1 MEKKVKKLQTY
12 ILINFLLIIS
22 IVLGMVTLIQVVSAT
37 SIIKEQSEERV
48 DYISV
53 VGKESFDAWLEAQSV
68 LLEGL
73 ADEVEIKKLFK
84 DMGLLEEYLIKRA
97 QKHTDI
103 LSIYMGREDGG
114 YADSTGW
121 RPSADYVPVERSWYI
136 NSKDTSETVISP
148 PYVDAETQDMVM
160 TISKRIMENNQLIGV
175 IAVDVTVTTLN
186 NVINSLTEEDGRS
199 AFVIDEEERILMHP
213 KEEYIPR
220 DDIFHRIADVE
231 GADYTAFFKMPV
243 GQIGKAVSEGRNVYA
258 KASMIDGTNW
268 RLIVTYPTKY
278 VNVEGSNYTSFF
290 KMPVGQIGKAV
301 TEGQKVYAKASM
313 IDGTNW
319 RLIVTYPTKYVNAA
333 LAKEIIKGL
342 LIFGIAVLVSIP
354 VISRFSK
361 KYIAPVGDT
370 INLLDQI
377 SKGKLDIDSTAIDR
391 NSIEVEEVVNM
402 LDSVASLLEGYIS
415 EISSILGEFAQGNFT
430 VEAKANYIG
439 DFLPIKEAMTG
450 ISDRLNHTLS
460 DINGVTKQISSSAEQ
475 TSKGSTQLAS
485 GAEDQGEVIQEF
497 INMSTAISDGISESI
512 EQVNK
517 TNEISI
523 AAREK
528 ATEGT
533 EVMSKMLVAMKD
545 ISQSSKTISEIIK
558 LIDEIASQTNLLALN
573 AAIESARAGEA
584 GKGFSVVATEIRDL
598 ATRSSSIVREIDE
611 IVKSSLITV
620 NEGEKMAQQTAQS
633 LANIVTSIEET
644 NEITQLLI
652 VSSNKQKEYLGDLV
666 KGTQHLSNIGKANL
680 SISEEN
686 ALLSEALE
694 AQAES
699 LEKLIEYFTL
709 KG

>member
-22 IVLGMVTLIQVVSAT
+22 IVLGMVTLIQIVSAT

-48 DYISV
+48 DYISA
-53 VGKESFDAWLEAQSV
+53 VGKKSFDAWLKGQSV

-73 ADEVEIKKLFK
+73 ADEVEIKKLFE
-84 DMGLLEEYLIKRA
+84 DMGLLEEYFIKRA

-121 RPSADYVPVERSWYI
+121 KPSADYVPVERSWYI
-136 NSKDTSETVISP
+136 NTKDTNETVISS

-160 TISKRIMENNQLIGV
+160 TISKRIMENNQLVGV

-186 NVINSLTEEDGRS
+186 NVINSLTGEDGRR

-213 KEEYIPR
+213 KEEYIPKG
-220 DDIFHRIADVE
+220 DIFHKVSDVE
-231 GADYTAFFKMPV
+231 GSNYTSFFKMPV
-243 GQIGKAVSEGRNVYA
+243 GQIGKAVTEGQNIYA

-278 VNVEGSNYTSFF
+278 VNV
-290 KMPVGQIGKAV
+290 
-301 TEGQKVYAKASM
+301 
-313 IDGTNW
+313 
-319 RLIVTYPTKYVNAA
+319 A

-370 INLLDQI
+370 INLLSQI
-377 SKGKLDIDSTAIDR
+377 SKGKLDIDSTGIDK

-402 LDSVASLLEGYIS
+402 LDSVAELLEGYIS

-430 VEAKANYIG
+430 VETKANYIG
-439 DFLPIKEAMTG
+439 DFLPIKEAIKG
-450 ISDRLNHTLS
+450 IAERLNHTLL

-533 EVMSKMLVAMKD
+533 EVMSRMLVAMKD

-611 IVKSSLITV
+611 IVKSSLTTV
-620 NEGEKMAQQTAQS
+620 NEGEKMAQQTAQA

>member
-48 DYISV
+48 DYISA
-53 VGKESFDAWLEAQSV
+53 VGKESFDAWLKAQSV

-73 ADEVEIKKLFK
+73 ADEVEIKKFFE

-121 RPSADYVPVERSWYI
+121 KPSADYVPVERSWYI

-148 PYVDAETQDMVM
+148 PYVDEETQDMVM

-213 KEEYIPR
+213 KEEYIPK
-220 DDIFHRIADVE
+220 DDIFH
-231 GADYTAFFKMPV
+231 K
-243 GQIGKAVSEGRNVYA
+243 VS
-258 KASMIDGTNW
+258 D
-268 RLIVTYPTKY
+268 
-278 VNVEGSNYTSFF
+278 VEGSNYTSFF

-415 EISSILGEFAQGNFT
+415 EISVILGEFAQGNFT

-460 DINGVTKQISSSAEQ
+460 DINGVTKQISNSAEQ

>member
-48 DYISV
+48 DYISA
-53 VGKESFDAWLEAQSV
+53 VGKESFDAWLKAQSV

-73 ADEVEIKKLFK
+73 ADEVEIKKFFE

-121 RPSADYVPVERSWYI
+121 KPSADYVPVERSWYI

-213 KEEYIPR
+213 KEEYIPK
-220 DDIFHRIADVE
+220 DDIFH
-231 GADYTAFFKMPV
+231 K
-243 GQIGKAVSEGRNVYA
+243 VS
-258 KASMIDGTNW
+258 D
-268 RLIVTYPTKY
+268 
-278 VNVEGSNYTSFF
+278 VEGSNYTSFF

-430 VEAKANYIG
+430 AEAKANYIG

-460 DINGVTKQISSSAEQ
+460 DINGVTKQISNSAEQ